1 MAQYV
6 PVPLNKSILKENI
19 TLETMLLNT
28 RARDQEGI
36 NREMVY
42 TFIELSGI
50 VAQIVEIEIKFHE
63 IYLTKQ
69 LDSERSDLSI

>member
-1 MAQYV
+1 
-6 PVPLNKSILKENI
+6 
-19 TLETMLLNT
+19 MLLNT

-69 LDSERSDLSI
+69 LDSERRDLSI